1 MRVIVHDRA
10 LTPERKHT
18 TDAGLDLK
26 ASRTIVLMPG
36 ERYLMRTGVSFA
48 ISDGHYVQLAERSGL
63 AVNHGIGLLGGVI
76 DQDYTGE
83 VKVCLINHSDEEVVI
98 QRGDRICQAIEI
110 KLAIPMDLF
119 ITPEGLQIKATTE
132 TTERGGDGFG
142 STGR

>member
-1 MRVIVHDRA
+1 MRVIVHDKA

-26 ASRTIVLMPG
+26 ADRTIVLMPG
-36 ERYLMRTGVSFA
+36 ERYLMGTGVSFRVA
-48 ISDGHYVQLAERSGL
+48 DGHYVQLAERSGL

-83 VKVCLINHSDEEVVI
+83 IKACLINHGDEEVII

-110 KLAIPMDLF
+110 KLAIPMDFF
-119 ITPEGLQIKATTE
+119 ITPDGTPIKVAAGE
-132 TTERGGDGFG
+132 VVRGGDGFG